1 MSQSQPKRV
10 AVIGG
15 SCAGVTSFWALQHSV
30 HDVHLFEASSE
41 LGRRIKT
48 VPFEDGETRVNV
60 NTESPCF
67 NSETSPNLVSL
78 LRSLWISTSP
88 ISLRFSASDSLD
100 TYQWGYSILENVLLR
115 PWCLCSLETYRI
127 LFDIIWLKYLVLGVL
142 IDRDLFSSQHRSRH
156 TSDAYNYLSNEGFSS
171 SFRDRYLT
179 PLLSTLWGTN
189 AGRFLPRLSIKDLV
203 QFLHDRDLLCIQ
215 KFSIPW
221 RRMDVTA
228 SQFVQRMAGNFPADK
243 VHFGA
248 KVQQV
253 KRTGEGKYGL
263 FALDGEEMDFDHV
276 IFAVDSDEI
285 LRLLQPTKNAEER
298 EILQDIRMTNN
309 IAVLHSNPSSTSN
322 APYNYIISPD
332 HNPNHLPPMA
342 CLTYN
347 INTLQNIPTSL
358 AGPISITINPFNPPH
373 PTLVQAVWE
382 FADTEI
388 STTSLHAFRRL
399 PSIQNKSGLS
409 YCSTW
414 TGRGFLEDAV
424 TGGLRV
430 AVEHLGA
437 DVPFEVD
444 LREGKGLGA
453 GLAMGFRDHLILTV
467 LGLLRV
473 YVRIFELALILL
485 ELFWVWITK
494 D

>member
-1 MSQSQPKRV
+1 M
-10 AVIGG
+10 
-15 SCAGVTSFWALQHSV
+15 
-30 HDVHLFEASSE
+30 
-41 LGRRIKT
+41 
-48 VPFEDGETRVNV
+48 
-60 NTESPCF
+60 
-67 NSETSPNLVSL
+67 
-78 LRSLWISTSP
+78 
-88 ISLRFSASDSLD
+88 
-100 TYQWGYSILENVLLR
+100 LLR

-189 AGRFLPRLSIKDLV
+189 AGRFLPRLSIKDLA
-203 QFLHDRDLLCIQ
+203 QFLHDRDLLCIR

-309 IAVLHSNPSSTSN
+309 IAVLHSNPSVSKEDPSVN
-322 APYNYIISPD
+322 
-332 HNPNHLPPMA
+332 
-342 CLTYN
+342 LTFADFHS
-347 INTLQNIPTSL
+347 Q
-358 AGPISITINPFNPPH
+358 H
-373 PTLVQAVWE
+373 PTLPI
-382 FADTEI
+382 TI
-388 STTSLHAFRRL
+388 LYPPTTTLTTYHQWLVL
-399 PSIQNKSGLS
+399 P
-409 YCSTW
+409 T
-414 TGRGFLEDAV
+414 T
-424 TGGLRV
+424 
-430 AVEHLGA
+430 
-437 DVPFEVD
+437 
-444 LREGKGLGA
+444 
-453 GLAMGFRDHLILTV
+453 
-467 LGLLRV
+467 
-473 YVRIFELALILL
+473 
-485 ELFWVWITK
+485 
-494 D
+494 